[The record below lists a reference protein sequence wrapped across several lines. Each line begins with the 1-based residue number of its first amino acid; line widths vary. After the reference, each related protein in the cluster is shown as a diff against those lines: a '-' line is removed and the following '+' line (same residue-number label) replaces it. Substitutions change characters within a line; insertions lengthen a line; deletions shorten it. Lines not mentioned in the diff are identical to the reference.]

1 MLDRSR
7 SKFDPVPPI
16 PKPASGPCGRQLEVW
31 EVTKPLQGTVTG
43 IWSCLVFEA
52 EHGPRDTGSNPV
64 HLISSKDNRH
74 R

>member
-16 PKPASGPCGRQLEVW
+16 PKPASGPCDRQLEGW
-31 EVTKPLQGTVTG
+31 EVMKPLQDTVTRV
-43 IWSCLVFEA
+43 CEA
-52 EHGPRDTGSNPV
+52 EHGPRDTGSNAV
-64 HLISSKDNRH
+64 HLILSKDNRH